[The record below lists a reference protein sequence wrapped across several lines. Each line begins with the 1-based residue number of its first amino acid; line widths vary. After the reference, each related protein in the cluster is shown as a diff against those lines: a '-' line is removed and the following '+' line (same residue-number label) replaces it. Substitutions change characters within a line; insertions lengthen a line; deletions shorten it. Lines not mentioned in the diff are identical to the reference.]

1 MAPRSIALT
10 EDEDRIVD
18 QLVRSGRFR
27 DADEVVREGLR
38 LVAEEEIDEDFGL
51 SLDELRAAVAVGEEA
66 MARGDYREFSSVD
79 DLVAHLDELGDRIAS
94 GRAGA

>member
-38 LVAEEEIDEDFGL
+38 LVAEDEVDEDFGL
-51 SLDELRAAVAVGEEA
+51 SLEELRAAVKEGADAIE
-66 MARGDYREFSSVD
+66 RGDYVEFAD
-79 DLVAHLDELGDRIAS
+79 AGEAIAYLEARTADIIS
-94 GRAGA
+94 GKRRQ